1 VKAATASLRSSEVGL
16 LVLLLALATALR
28 VYLAATT
35 PGWFAE
41 IYIVHVAAMPLREA
55 LRLTAADIH
64 PPLQFLLR
72 CAWTHLAGTSVLS
85 HKLLSVLFAI
95 GSMGIAFLLARR
107 ALGLRAA
114 FFMLALLAVSAV
126 HVQYSQEIE
135 EYSMEW
141 TLVLAL
147 AWFGWSWIEERRP
160 RDAIL
165 YAVCGTLAMTN
176 HYESLTVIALLT
188 ISGALLL
195 AKEPKVAATWIGLN
209 VAALVLFLPFVPT
222 MLAQLARES
231 GGRFF
236 AFPSRA
242 AIAGVWRVMGDNS
255 RFALVPMLLLSILP
269 FFRRETR
276 RFAWFLLPLVVFAPF
291 ATRFWVV
298 ILPREILFILPL
310 WLMLVAAGIASL
322 DRAAVQGTLL
332 AVLLLLGVRSL
343 KPLPR
348 YDEIVQTHA
357 AEKALAGTVPAGGL
371 VLHAEP
377 HSLLYFLEYRPQYEN
392 RLLLPAGTRVPF
404 FDGGL
409 AIPESLYLSYDR
421 WRDVRSAGRPW
432 WGVRVDRALATRG
445 QVWRAGQ
452 AAADSLAMY
461 GDTLARNGRV
471 TTWRSGGGLASA
483 RSRTIVTGAA
493 VPASPH

>member
-1 VKAATASLRSSEVGL
+1 MHAKATTASLRSSEVGL
-16 LVLLLALATALR
+16 LVILLAVAAAIRIL
-28 VYLAATT
+28 LAATT

-41 IYIVHVAAMPLREA
+41 IYIVRVAAMPLREA

-72 CAWTHLAGTSVLS
+72 CGWSAITGGTVLA
-85 HKLLSVLFAI
+85 HKILSVIFAI
-95 GSMGIAFLLARR
+95 ASMLIAFLLARR
-107 ALGLRAA
+107 AFGVRAA

-147 AWFGWSWIEERRP
+147 VWLGWRWIEDRRP
-160 RDAIL
+160 LDAIL
-165 YAVCGTLAMTN
+165 YVLCGTVALTN
-176 HYESLTVIALLT
+176 HYESLTVLALLA
-188 ISGALLL
+188 ISGAVVL
-195 AKEPKVAATWIGLN
+195 AREPKA
-209 VAALVLFLPFVPT
+209 AALWVVWNAAAIVLFLPFVPT
-222 MLAQLARES
+222 MLTQLARES

-236 AFPSRA
+236 AFPSPA
-242 AIAGVWRVMGDNS
+242 ALAGVWRVMGDNS
-255 RFALVPMLLLSILP
+255 RFALFPMLLLSIVP

-276 RFAWFLLPLVVFAPF
+276 RFAWFLLPIVLFAPF
-291 ATRFWVV
+291 ATKFWVV

-322 DRAAVQGTLL
+322 KPTAVQGALL
-332 AVLLLLGVRSL
+332 AMLLLLGLRAL

-348 YDEIVQTHA
+348 YDEVTQTHA
-357 AEKALAGTVPAGGL
+357 AEKALAGTVPVGGL

-377 HSLLYFLEYRPQYEN
+377 HSLLYFMQYRPQYEN
-392 RLLLPAGTRVPF
+392 RLLLPTGARVPF
-404 FDGGL
+404 FEGGL
-409 AIPESLYLSYDR
+409 AIPESLYLTYDR
-421 WRDVRSAGRPW
+421 WRDERAAGRPW

-445 QVWRAGQ
+445 KVWRAGQ

-461 GDTLARNGRV
+461 GDTLARAGRV
-471 TTWRSGGGLASA
+471 TTWRSRGAGLALRPTA
-483 RSRTIVTGAA
+483 R
-493 VPASPH
+493 